1 MTIARLANCLCGLL
15 LLVISLSVG
24 CKPDSKPSAP
34 PAATAP
40 PPPPPP
46 PPPLTA
52 DEVSARMRP
61 LFVAVYEH
69 GFNPTMLSSP
79 TRSGTAAA
87 DASAKTPS
95 LSVLVEK
102 ECAKAGIDV
111 AAVMKCAA
119 DVQQKLTKRQARDAV
134 LAIYVDQALADADA
148 GNLHRAH
155 VLLSDVLSDIS
166 DSQAGDFSASITGLR
181 RFFQEVPDKDRLQA
195 FAQELDSYMRL
206 AEESILLRGEH
217 AAVLHAAGLVDAAEF
232 TRSKL
237 LTQFNLVT
245 LPLIDLAIARGESYG
260 FRAPDQLQETRRR
273 LDSHAAALAGNQ
285 PEAGGDAF
293 RTEAN
298 WGTIEQSRAALLEAF
313 AKDAELVA
321 AGHPVRFD
329 SGTQAF
335 VLDDAKVLADPK
347 RLQAVADW
355 CGGKPAEG
363 IDDGTGHFL
372 LGWHWLA
379 NKRPGFARAAFVAGA
394 QELLDRAKSVA
405 IEPSA
410 GGQDAD
416 SSTLTKA
423 LVSQFNAYRLLMA
436 ASLITASPP
445 GAHVDSRDSNLPQ
458 LEVLLVA
465 WKQAWLKGGLP
476 QKPADAMIT
485 QFVKA
490 SEQHRRRLRDQITA
504 EQPIHRSDR
513 YFFFDYR
520 FSGNGVPDVVLA
532 KASAD
537 ELVEN
542 ARVPELATT
551 ERFLEFVK
559 GFQKPREFSK
569 GFAARWATKK

>member
-1 MTIARLANCLCGLL
+1 MLLALCFGA
-15 LLVISLSVG
+15 G
-24 CKPDSKPSAP
+24 CKPEAKP
-34 PAATAP
+34 PAPTTAAGLP
-40 PPPPPP
+40 SPPPPP

-52 DEVSARMRP
+52 DEVAARMRP
-61 LFVAVYEH
+61 LFLTVYEH
-69 GFNPTMLSSP
+69 GFNPATLSSP

-87 DASAKTPS
+87 NAAAMLPT
-95 LSVLVEK
+95 LTVLVEK
-102 ECAKAGIDV
+102 ECGKAGIDV

-119 DVQQKLTKRQARDAV
+119 DVQQKLTKPQARNAV

-155 VLLSDVLSDIS
+155 VLFSDVLNELS

-181 RFFQEVPDKDRLQA
+181 RLFQEVPDKDRLQA
-195 FAQELDSYMRL
+195 FAQQLDNYMRL
-206 AEESILLRGEH
+206 AEESILLQGEH

-260 FRAPDQLQETRRR
+260 FQAPAQLQDTRRR
-273 LDSHAAALAGNQ
+273 LDSHAAALVVNR
-285 PEAGGDAF
+285 PEAASDAF

-298 WGTIEQSRAALLEAF
+298 WGNIEERRTALLDAF
-313 AKDAELVA
+313 AKEADLFA
-321 AGHPVRFD
+321 AGVPVRYD
-329 SGTQAF
+329 SGKLVFT
-335 VLDDAKVLADPK
+335 LDDAKALTDPQ
-347 RLQAVADW
+347 RLKTVANW
-355 CGGKPAEG
+355 CSGKPADG
-363 IDDGTGHFL
+363 NDDGTIHFV

-379 NKRPGFARAAFVAGA
+379 ENRPGFARAAFVAGA
-394 QELLDRAKSVA
+394 SALLEQAQSMA
-405 IEPSA
+405 AAPPGS
-410 GGQDAD
+410 GQATD
-416 SSTLTKA
+416 SNPLATA
-423 LVSQFNAYRLLMA
+423 LVNQFNAYRLLMA

-445 GAHVDSRDSNLPQ
+445 GAHVDSRDSYLPQ

-476 QKPADAMIT
+476 QRPADAMIVE
-485 QFVKA
+485 FVKTA
-490 SEQHRRRLRDQITA
+490 EQHRRRLREQAAA
-504 EQPIHRSDR
+504 EYPIHRNDR

-520 FSGNGVPDVVLA
+520 FRGNGVPDVLLT

-542 ARVPELATT
+542 ARLPELATT

-559 GFQKPREFSK
+559 SFQQPQEFSK
-569 GFAARWATKK
+569 GFAARWKK

>member
-1 MTIARLANCLCGLL
+1 
-15 LLVISLSVG
+15 
-24 CKPDSKPSAP
+24 
-34 PAATAP
+34 
-40 PPPPPP
+40 
-46 PPPLTA
+46 
-52 DEVSARMRP
+52 MRP

-87 DASAKTPS
+87 DASAKMPA
-95 LSVLVEK
+95 LAVLMEK

-119 DVQQKLTKRQARDAV
+119 DVHQKLTKRQARDAV

-181 RFFQEVPDKDRLQA
+181 RLFQEVPDKERLQA
-195 FAQELDSYMRL
+195 FAQQLDNYMRL

-260 FRAPDQLQETRRR
+260 FQSPDQLQKTRRR
-273 LDSHAAALAGNQ
+273 LDSHAAALAANR
-285 PEAGGDAF
+285 PEAGSDAF

-298 WGTIEQSRAALLEAF
+298 WGNIEQNSTTLLDAF
-313 AKDAELVA
+313 ANDADLVA
-321 AGHPVRFD
+321 AGCPVRYD
-329 SGTQAF
+329 SGEQTIAM
-335 VLDDAKVLADPK
+335 DDAKTLADPK

-355 CGGKPAEG
+355 CAGKPAEG

-379 NKRPGFARAAFVAGA
+379 DGRPGFARAAFVNGA
-394 QELLDRAKSVA
+394 QELLDRVKSLAV
-405 IEPSA
+405 EPPQ
-410 GGQDAD
+410 GGQEAD
-416 SSTLTKA
+416 SATLTKA

-485 QFVKA
+485 EFVKA

-520 FSGNGVPDVVLA
+520 FRGNGVPDVVLA

-542 ARVPELATT
+542 ARLPELATT

-569 GFAARWATKK
+569 GFATRWATKK

>member
-217 AAVLHAAGLVDAAEF
+217 AAVQRPA
-232 TRSKL
+232 S
-237 LTQFNLVT
+237 
-245 LPLIDLAIARGESYG
+245 
-260 FRAPDQLQETRRR
+260 RR
-273 LDSHAAALAGNQ
+273 
-285 PEAGGDAF
+285 
-293 RTEAN
+293 
-298 WGTIEQSRAALLEAF
+298 
-313 AKDAELVA
+313 
-321 AGHPVRFD
+321 
-329 SGTQAF
+329 
-335 VLDDAKVLADPK
+335 
-347 RLQAVADW
+347 
-355 CGGKPAEG
+355 
-363 IDDGTGHFL
+363 
-372 LGWHWLA
+372 
-379 NKRPGFARAAFVAGA
+379 
-394 QELLDRAKSVA
+394 
-405 IEPSA
+405 
-410 GGQDAD
+410 
-416 SSTLTKA
+416 
-423 LVSQFNAYRLLMA
+423 Y
-436 ASLITASPP
+436 
-445 GAHVDSRDSNLPQ
+445 
-458 LEVLLVA
+458 
-465 WKQAWLKGGLP
+465 
-476 QKPADAMIT
+476 
-485 QFVKA
+485 
-490 SEQHRRRLRDQITA
+490 
-504 EQPIHRSDR
+504 
-513 YFFFDYR
+513 
-520 FSGNGVPDVVLA
+520 
-532 KASAD
+532 
-537 ELVEN
+537 
-542 ARVPELATT
+542 
-551 ERFLEFVK
+551 
-559 GFQKPREFSK
+559 
-569 GFAARWATKK
+569 